1 MLCWRDAV
9 LFGGERIGFLLPLLM
24 LGVTVL
30 VFMRSFRY
38 HVKKLDTEV
47 RDVV

>member
-1 MLCWRDAV
+1 MVA
-9 LFGGERIGFLLPLLM
+9 
-24 LGVTVL
+24 VTVW

-38 HVKKLDTEV
+38 HVMKMDTEV

>member
-1 MLCWRDAV
+1 MIAV
-9 LFGGERIGFLLPLLM
+9 SIW
-24 LGVTVL
+24 

-38 HVKKLDTEV
+38 HVMKMDTEV

>member
-1 MLCWRDAV
+1 LMVGVAV
-9 LFGGERIGFLLPLLM
+9 W
-24 LGVTVL
+24 

-38 HVKKLDTEV
+38 YVMKMDTEV

>member
-1 MLCWRDAV
+1 MVAV
-9 LFGGERIGFLLPLLM
+9 
-24 LGVTVL
+24 TAW

-38 HVKKLDTEV
+38 HIMKMDTEV